1 MHTSRGEVWLVLEIG
16 CRAVE
21 KTLHQ
26 KHETESE
33 CVIELIL
40 TSSEGE
46 PETGDPVIFRIE
58 RSHAL
63 AEIIDRYN
71 DEATGEDVLVILPG
85 ETPKYAMVPR
95 RRFHETIRTTA
106 TTSRSDIMKYI
117 Q

>member
-1 MHTSRGEVWLVLEIG
+1 MHTPRGEVWLVLENG

-21 KTLHQ
+21 KTRHP
-26 KHETESE
+26 KHDGENE
-33 CVIELIL
+33 CVIELVL

-46 PETGDPVIFRIE
+46 PEAGNPVIFRIE

-71 DEATGEDVLVILPG
+71 DEATGEDVLVIMPG
-85 ETPKYAMVPR
+85 EAPKYAMVPR
-95 RRFHETIRTTA
+95 RRFHEAIRASA
-106 TTSRSDIMKYI
+106 TTSRSDMMKYI